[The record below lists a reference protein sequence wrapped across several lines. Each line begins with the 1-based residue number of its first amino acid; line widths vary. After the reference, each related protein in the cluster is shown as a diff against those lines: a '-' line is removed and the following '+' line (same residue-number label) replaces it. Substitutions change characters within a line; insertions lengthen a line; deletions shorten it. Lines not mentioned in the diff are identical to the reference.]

1 MQLHAFKKQYGLK
14 GCPVRFV
21 TAYGP
26 RENETHA
33 IIALINK
40 AVEKMDPYEIW
51 GDGQQERD
59 FTYVEDIVEGSILA
73 GEKINDVTPINL
85 GTGIR
90 YKIIDVVKL
99 ICDIL
104 NWEPESF
111 KFNTSKPVGALSRA
125 LDNSTAKKIIGWE
138 PRFTLYDGLKE
149 TISWY
154 INNNKLHGKID
165 ENRLLELR

>member
-1 MQLHAFKKQYGLK
+1 M
-14 GCPVRFV
+14 
-21 TAYGP
+21 
-26 RENETHA
+26 
-33 IIALINK
+33 
-40 AVEKMDPYEIW
+40 
-51 GDGQQERD
+51 
-59 FTYVEDIVEGSILA
+59 
-73 GEKINDVTPINL
+73 
-85 GTGIR
+85 
-90 YKIIDVVKL
+90 

-165 ENRLLELR
+165 ENRLLEHS